1 MDSSKKIAMDNQGPP
16 GMRTEEVLAMAA
28 VEARSP
34 GSSTVLVA
42 HFDGQV
48 LHVSNIGDS
57 GLLVIRNGQVYTQ
70 TKAMTYGFSFPLQIE
85 NGVDPSRLVQ
95 NYAIDL
101 QEGDTIVTASDGLF
115 DNVYDHEVA
124 SIVSKSLEADRKP
137 TVQGVSLGIICGSF
151 CYYRWAPKLSASA
164 PEIACFFTPRSRDS
178 GLTGRAVMTGG
189 AMVLE
194 RWPTSLSNAKR
205 HA

>member
-1 MDSSKKIAMDNQGPP
+1 MEIGTATPVHTGGEDAYFIACDDGFGVAGGVGQWSFEGPP

-70 TKAMTYGFSFPLQIE
+70 TKAMTYGFNFPLQIE

-95 NYAIDL
+95 NYAINL

-137 TVQGVSLGIICGSF
+137 TV
-151 CYYRWAPKLSASA
+151 R
-164 PEIACFFTPRSRDS
+164 T
-178 GLTGRAVMTGG
+178 
-189 AMVLE
+189 
-194 RWPTSLSNAKR
+194 
-205 HA
+205 